1 MSRSKTPKKSKSMR
15 NQKSRINKGS
25 VKRLI
30 GLFAAYRSWC
40 SLMIAALIVS
50 GVFTAIGP
58 RVLGGATDSIVR
70 GLGAGGIDWRT
81 FFFGAGLAMLIYFMQ
96 FVTKWFAGRAS
107 ARITARIAAELR
119 EKVEKK
125 LWTLPLNY
133 YDTNKRGDIMSRAA
147 NDVDNVVTT
156 LNQTGGDLIYWLLM
170 LVGMIVMMLTL
181 SWQLALV
188 TIVLIPLSGFIV
200 KKLSAL
206 SAPGFMKQWQ
216 YMGKINS
223 NVEES
228 VGGHNIIK
236 AYNRENEFIENFDA
250 QNKELYKASM
260 RASVVTNM
268 IQPLSRFVTNI
279 NYIVVALVGALKI
292 INGSMSVGEV
302 QAFIQYARQ
311 FQQPFTSLSQ
321 MVGTLQSGLVSL
333 DRIYE
338 LLDSPDEPTD
348 IDGAYDEYELKGQIE
363 FKDVSFSYTPDRK
376 LIEHMNLTVKPGQTV
391 AIVGG
396 TGAGKT
402 TLVNLIERFYE
413 IDSGEII
420 LDGSIDIHKL
430 SRAALRRN
438 IGMVLQ
444 DTWLYDATIA
454 ENIIYGV
461 PKGRHISRKE
471 FLDACKATFVDNF
484 VKTLPKGYATIVN
497 NEETAVSAGEKQ
509 LITIARAFLTKPNIL
524 ILDEATSSVDTKT
537 EAQIQEAVNRL
548 REGRTSFIIA
558 HRLSTIRG
566 ADIIL
571 VMRDGHIVEQ
581 GNHEEL
587 MKLGGEYAEL
597 YKAQFAG

>member
-1 MSRSKTPKKSKSMR
+1 MSRSKTQKKSKSMR
-15 NQKSRINKGS
+15 NQKNQINKGS
-25 VKRLI
+25 AKRLI
-30 GLFAAYRSWC
+30 GLFAAYRSRC
-40 SLMIAALIVS
+40 SLMIAALIAS

-70 GLGAGGIDWRT
+70 GLGTGGIDWRT
-81 FFFGAGLAMLIYFMQ
+81 FFFWAGLATLIYFMQ
-96 FVTKWFAGRAS
+96 FITKWFAGRAS
-107 ARITARIAAELR
+107 ARISARIAADLR

-170 LVGMIVMMLTL
+170 LVGMVIMMLTL
-181 SWQLALV
+181 SWHLALV

-200 KKLSAL
+200 KKMTAL
-206 SAPGFMKQWQ
+206 SAPAFMKQWQ

-236 AYNRENEFIENFDA
+236 AYNRENEFIETFDS
-250 QNKELYKASM
+250 QNGELYKASM
-260 RASVVTNM
+260 RASVVTNL

-321 MVGTLQSGLVSL
+321 MIGILQSGLVSL

-338 LLDSPDEPTD
+338 LLESPDEPAD
-348 IDGAYDEYELKGQIE
+348 ADGAYDEYELKGQIE
-363 FKDVSFSYTPDRK
+363 FKDVSFSYTPDKK
-376 LIEHMNLTVKPGQTV
+376 LIEHMNLNVMPGQTV
-391 AIVGG
+391 AIVGT

-461 PKGRHISRKE
+461 PKDRHISREE

-484 VKTLPKGYATIVN
+484 VKTLPKSYATIVN

-571 VMRDGHIVEQ
+571 VMKNGHIVEQ
-581 GNHEEL
+581 GKHEEL
-587 MKLGGEYAEL
+587 MKLGGEYADL
-597 YKAQFAG
+597 YRAQFAG